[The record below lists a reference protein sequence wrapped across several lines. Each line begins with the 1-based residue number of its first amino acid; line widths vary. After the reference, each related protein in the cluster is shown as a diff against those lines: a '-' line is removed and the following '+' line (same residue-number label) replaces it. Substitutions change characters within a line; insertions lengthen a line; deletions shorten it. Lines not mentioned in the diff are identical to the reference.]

1 MDAHATQQVAEAG
14 AKYQDLAWMVLASPL
29 ICGAGSWFLARRLRG
44 LTAGFNI
51 AGVLLSFLLGVI
63 LVGISG
69 EHPLAATPFHWLPI
83 PGLDLTLG
91 LQVDR
96 LSALM
101 TLVVTGVASLV
112 MIYSTGYMHDDT
124 SFSRFFCTLSLF
136 VFSMLGIVLAD
147 NLVMI
152 FIFWELVGVSSYLLI
167 GFWHE
172 RPAAGDAA
180 KKAFLTNR
188 IGDFGFLLGILIVW
202 AATGTVNLAELSAKF
217 GATPGLLG
225 SMAGITGLLVFM
237 GAMGKSAQFPLHVWL
252 PDAME
257 GPTPVSALIHAATM
271 VAAGVYMLCRVF
283 FLYTVP
289 GAWPAPLGFLG
300 DLGAGTIIGYIGGFT
315 ALLAAL
321 IAVQQNDIK
330 RILAYSTLS
339 QLGYMVMAVGLG
351 AQAGTPAAGM
361 YHLVTHAFF
370 KAMLFLGAGSVIH
383 ACHHEQDIWKMGGLR
398 RKMPRTFWTFVI
410 GTAALAGLP
419 PFSGF
424 YSKDEVL
431 VTALEINPVLF
442 IVAVLVA
449 ILTTFY
455 MGRLVLVAFFGE
467 ARSDSASHAHESPAS
482 MTWPLLILA
491 VPSVAIAWLPL
502 GEYIGAAVGGHGHT
516 AVHAVAQGEKYG
528 VGMLPLFE
536 NLSNGIN
543 NALFGPFNHNAM
555 AATFGLFAVFLGS
568 SLAWACYGKASAD
581 PLPGL
586 LGGWARLLKGR
597 FYFDEIYSGLIVPLH
612 DVAGAIADWV
622 DRWLINGLA
631 LRGLHGSVELVGR
644 TLRLVQSG
652 NLQTYTFLFAAGL
665 AVVAWFTLR

>member
-1 MDAHATQQVAEAG
+1 MDPLATQHAVEAG
-14 AKYQDLAWMVLASPL
+14 SKYQDLAWMVLASPL
-29 ICGAGSWFLARRLRG
+29 ICGAGSWFLSRRIRG

-51 AGVLLSFLLGVI
+51 AGVLISFILGLILL
-63 LVGISG
+63 GISG
-69 EHPLAATPFHWLPI
+69 DHPLAATAFHWLPI
-83 PGLDLTLG
+83 PGADFTLG

-96 LSALM
+96 LSSLM
-101 TLVVTGVASLV
+101 TLVVTTVATLV
-112 MIYSTGYMHDDT
+112 MIYSTAYMHDDA

-188 IGDFGFLLGILIVW
+188 IGDFGFLLGILIIW
-202 AATGTVNLAELSAKF
+202 GATGTVNLAELSAKF
-217 GATPGLLG
+217 GADPGLLG
-225 SMAGITGLLVFM
+225 SMAGVAGLLVFM

-283 FLYTVP
+283 FIYTAQPGWPVP
-289 GAWPAPLGFLG
+289 LEFLG
-300 DLGAGTIIGYIGGFT
+300 NLGAGSIIGCIGGFT
-315 ALLAAL
+315 SLLAAL

-351 AQAGTPAAGM
+351 AQLGTPASGM

-398 RKMPRTFWTFVI
+398 TKMPKTFWTFLI

-431 VTALEINPVLF
+431 VTALKVNPILF

-455 MGRLVLVAFFGE
+455 MCRLVLVAFFGE
-467 ARSDSASHAHESPAS
+467 ARSDSASHAHESPGS
-482 MTWPLLILA
+482 MTFPLLVLA
-491 VPSVAIAWLPL
+491 VPSVAIAWIPL
-502 GEYIGAAVGGHGHT
+502 GEFISGAFGGHGHGHA
-516 AVHAVAQGEKYG
+516 AVAAGEKHAVGL
-528 VGMLPLFE
+528 MPLID
-536 NLSNGIN
+536 NLSTGIN
-543 NALFGPFNHNAM
+543 EALFGPFNHNAL
-555 AATFGLFAVFLGS
+555 AATMGLFAVLLGS
-568 SLAWACYGKASAD
+568 SLAWTLYGKAASD
-581 PLPGL
+581 PLPGI

-597 FYFDEIYSGLIVPLH
+597 FYFDEIYSGVIIPLH
-612 DVAGAIADWV
+612 DCAAAVTDWA
-622 DRWLINGLA
+622 DRWLVNGLGI
-631 LRGLHGSVELVGR
+631 RGLHGSVELVGR
-644 TLRLVQSG
+644 ALRLVQSG

>member
-1 MDAHATQQVAEAG
+1 MDAHAAQSVAHAG

-29 ICGAGSWFLARRLRG
+29 LCGAGSWFFLRRSQAV
-44 LTAGFNI
+44 TAGFNL
-51 AGVLLSFLLGVI
+51 AGVILSFILGVI
-63 LVGISG
+63 LFG
-69 EHPLAATPFHWLPI
+69 LAEGHALLATPFHWLPVE
-83 PGLDLTLG
+83 GLDLTIG
-91 LQVDR
+91 LMVDR

-101 TLVVTGVASLV
+101 TLVVTGVATLV
-112 MIYSTGYMHDDT
+112 MVFSTGYMKEDP

-136 VFSMLGIVLAD
+136 VFSMLGIVLSD
-147 NLVMI
+147 NLVML

-167 GFWHE
+167 GFWHG

-188 IGDFGFLLGILIVW
+188 LGDFGFLLGILAVW
-202 AATGTVNLAELSAKF
+202 SATGTVSIPELAAKF
-217 GATPGLLG
+217 QANPGLLG
-225 SMAGITGLLVFM
+225 SMAGITGLLVFL

-283 FLYTVP
+283 FIYTATP
-289 GAWPAPLGFLG
+289 GWPVVLGWLG
-300 DLGAGTIIGYIGGFT
+300 GLSAASIIACIGAFT

-339 QLGYMVMAVGLG
+339 QLGYMVMAVALG
-351 AQAGTPAAGM
+351 AQLGTPASGM

-383 ACHHEQDIWKMGGLR
+383 ACHHEQDIWRMGGLW

-424 YSKDEVL
+424 YSKDDIL
-431 VTALEINPVLF
+431 ATAVTVNPILF
-442 IVAVLVA
+442 VVAILVA

-455 MGRLVLVAFFGE
+455 MTRLVLVAFFGQ
-467 ARSDSASHAHESPAS
+467 ARSESADHAHESPSS
-482 MTWPLLILA
+482 MTWPLLLLA
-491 VPSVAIAWLPL
+491 VPSVALAWLPL
-502 GEYIGAAVGGHGHT
+502 SGYLEGQFGAGAHGGAAAT
-516 AVHAVAQGEKYG
+516 APEVG
-528 VGMLPLFE
+528 VGPMLDTLFG
-536 NLSNGIN
+536 GIN
-543 NALFGPFNHNAM
+543 HALFGPFNHNAL
-555 AATFGLFAVFLGS
+555 AATLGLFAVFLGG
-568 SLAWACYGKASAD
+568 SLAWAAYGNAAKD
-581 PLPGL
+581 PLPGY
-586 LGGWARLLKGR
+586 LGRLSRAMRHR
-597 FYFDEIYSGLIVPLH
+597 FYFDEIYEGIFIPLH
-612 DVAGAIADWV
+612 DFAATVVEWA
-622 DRWLINGLA
+622 DRWILSGLVI
-631 LRGLHGSVELVGR
+631 RGAHGTVELVGR
-644 TLRLVQSG
+644 ALRLVQTG

-665 AVVAWFTLR
+665 AVVAWVILR

>member
-14 AKYQDLAWMVLASPL
+14 SKYQDLAWMVLASPL
-29 ICGAGSWFLARRLRG
+29 ICGAGSWFLSRRLRG

-51 AGVLLSFLLGVI
+51 AGVLLSLVLGVI
-63 LVGISG
+63 LFGISG
-69 EHPLAATPFHWLPI
+69 DHPLAATAFHWLPI
-83 PGLDLTLG
+83 PGLDLTIG
-91 LQVDR
+91 LQIDR
-96 LSALM
+96 LSSLM
-101 TLVVTGVASLV
+101 ALVVTAVASLV
-112 MIYSTGYMHDDT
+112 MIYSTGYMHDDR
-124 SFSRFFCTLSLF
+124 SYSRFFCTLSLF

-147 NLVMI
+147 NLMMI
-152 FIFWELVGVSSYLLI
+152 FVFWELVGVSSYLLI

-180 KKAFLTNR
+180 KKAFLSNR
-188 IGDFGFLLGILIVW
+188 LGDFGFLLGILIVW
-202 AATGTVNLAELSAKF
+202 AATGTLNLAELSAKF
-217 GATPGLLG
+217 GANPSILG
-225 SMAGITGLLVFM
+225 SMASIAGLLVFM

-283 FLYTVP
+283 FLYTAP
-289 GAWPAPLGFLG
+289 GAWPAPLDFLG
-300 DLGAGTIIGYIGGFT
+300 GLGAGTIIGYIGGFT

-351 AQAGTPAAGM
+351 AQLGTPASGM

-383 ACHHEQDIWKMGGLR
+383 ACHHEQDIWKMGGLWK
-398 RKMPRTFWTFVI
+398 KMPKTFWTFVI

-431 VTALEINPVLF
+431 VTALEVNPVLF
-442 IVAVLVA
+442 VIAVLVA

-455 MGRLVLVAFFGE
+455 MVRLVVVAFLGE
-467 ARSDSASHAHESPAS
+467 ARSESASHAHESPTV

-491 VPSVAIAWLPL
+491 VPSVALAWLPL
-502 GEYIGAAVGGHGHT
+502 GEFIGSAFGGHGHGHGAAHA
-516 AVHAVAQGEKYG
+516 AVEKYP
-528 VGMLPLFE
+528 VGILPLIE
-536 NLSNGIN
+536 NLSNGVN
-543 NALFGPFNHNAM
+543 GALFGPFNHNAL
-555 AATFGLFAVFLGS
+555 AAMMGLFAVLIGS
-568 SLAWACYGKASAD
+568 SLAWTCYGKASSD
-581 PLPGL
+581 PLPKT
-586 LGGWARLLKGR
+586 LGGWARLMKGR
-597 FYFDEIYSGLIVPLH
+597 FYFDEIYSGVFVPLH
-612 DVAGAIADWV
+612 DFAGAVADWI
-622 DRWLINGLA
+622 DRWIIAGLGI
-631 LRGLHGSVELVGR
+631 RGLHGSVELVGR
-644 TLRLVQSG
+644 ALRLVQSG

>member
-1 MDAHATQQVAEAG
+1 
-14 AKYQDLAWMVLASPL
+14 MVLASPL
-29 ICGAGSWFLARRLRG
+29 LCGAGSWFFTRRLRG

-51 AGVLLSFLLGVI
+51 AGILLSFLLGVV
-63 LVGISG
+63 LLGMSG
-69 EHPLAATPFHWLPI
+69 SHPLAATPFQWLPVA
-83 PGLDLTLG
+83 GLDFTLG

-96 LSALM
+96 LSMLM
-101 TLVVTGVASLV
+101 TLVVTGVAALV
-112 MIYSTGYMHDDT
+112 MIYSTAYMHDDA
-124 SFSRFFCTLSLF
+124 SFSRFFCKLSLF

-167 GFWHE
+167 GFWNE

-188 IGDFGFLLGILIVW
+188 LGDFGFILGILSVW
-202 AATGTVNLAELSAKF
+202 AATGTVNLSQLSEKF
-217 GATPGLLG
+217 AANPAILG
-225 SMAGITGLLVFM
+225 SMAGITGLLVFL

-283 FLYTVP
+283 FLYTAAP
-289 GAWPAPLGFLG
+289 GWPDALAWLG
-300 DLGAGTIIGYIGGFT
+300 DLGAGTILGHIGAFT
-315 ALLAAL
+315 ALMAAL

-351 AQAGTPAAGM
+351 AAQGTPASGM
-361 YHLVTHAFF
+361 FHLVTHAFF

-398 RKMPRTFWTFVI
+398 KKMPATFWTFVI
-410 GTAALAGLP
+410 GTAALVGLP

-431 VTALEINPVLF
+431 ATALETCPPLF
-442 IVAVLVA
+442 VIAVLVA

-455 MGRLVLVAFFGE
+455 MGRLLLVAFFGE
-467 ARSDSASHAHESPAS
+467 ARSEAASHAHESPPS

-491 VPSVAIAWLPL
+491 VPSVAVAWLPL
-502 GEYIGAAVGGHGHT
+502 GDFIGAAFGSHGHGH
-516 AVHAVAQGEKYG
+516 AVAAAGEAHPIG
-528 VGMLPLFE
+528 VGPLMETVFGG
-536 NLSNGIN
+536 LDAAI
-543 NALFGPFNHNAM
+543 FGPFNHNAL
-555 AATFGLFAVFLGS
+555 AAAFGIFAALLGG
-568 SLAWACYGKASAD
+568 SLALACYGGVDAD
-581 PLPGL
+581 PLPRRLGFWASL
-586 LGGWARLLKGR
+586 LRGK
-597 FYFDEIYSGLIVPLH
+597 FYLDEIYSGLVIPLH
-612 DVAGAIADWV
+612 DLVAALHGWI
-622 DRWLINGLA
+622 DRWVVNGLGI
-631 LRGLHGSVELVGR
+631 RGLHGSFELAGR
-644 TLRLVQSG
+644 VLRLVQTGS
-652 NLQTYTFLFAAGL
+652 LQTYAFVFAAGL
-665 AVVAWFTLR
+665 AVVAWFLLR